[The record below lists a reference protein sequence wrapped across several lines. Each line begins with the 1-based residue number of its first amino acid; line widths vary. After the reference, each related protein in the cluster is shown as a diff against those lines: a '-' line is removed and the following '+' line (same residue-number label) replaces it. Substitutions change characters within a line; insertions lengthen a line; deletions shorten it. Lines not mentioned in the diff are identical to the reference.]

1 MGLLF
6 LVVLSVVPTGDRL
19 RNEGW
24 KGGREGGREGGRA
37 RRASLAKFL
46 SGFRFSLCV
55 CCAFPPRQKRFVEAV
70 VDDLVGRE

>member
-19 RNEGW
+19 RK
-24 KGGREGGREGGRA
+24 KGRKGGREGGRA

-46 SGFRFSLCV
+46 SG
-55 CCAFPPRQKRFVEAV
+55 
-70 VDDLVGRE
+70 VGFAL

>member
-19 RNEGW
+19 RKEGR
-24 KGGREGGREGGRA
+24 KGGREGGRA

-46 SGFRFSLCV
+46 SGFGFALCV
-55 CCAFPPRQKRFVEAV
+55 CCAFPPERKRFVEAV